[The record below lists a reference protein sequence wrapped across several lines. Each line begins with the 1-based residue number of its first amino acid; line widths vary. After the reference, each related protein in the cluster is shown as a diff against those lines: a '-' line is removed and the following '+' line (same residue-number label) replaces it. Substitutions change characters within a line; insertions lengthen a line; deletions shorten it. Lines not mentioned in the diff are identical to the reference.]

1 MRRFFSRNKDSS
13 SSNNNNSENK
23 DNKQAV
29 LHGQK
34 ASSRLIAQKDVF
46 VDKPAAAVVE
56 ASPTAKQD
64 IPSSNTA
71 RAEQGPPTTPA
82 KQVAFAVKT
91 LPATPESLLR
101 TPEHRDAYSHVSF
114 HGRSSENVARS
125 PAALSCFPN
134 SNMMGNRSTS
144 NPLYTTQHL
153 SPIVPSQPI
162 RHVSLDVPSAAREK
176 DRDATLRASQTAT
189 SPARGE
195 IPRFQGPTTPTTGQH
210 QQRSGT
216 SMSHDTSVSTTSSLA
231 DARQAFY
238 GSNNNSSSAD
248 KMYYPNL
255 AVLATYS
262 RDMSAMNGTNGQ
274 HSIMQHLT
282 WSEITD
288 EQLVENL
295 GGRERTRQ
303 EVLFEMVCSEER
315 YVQELIVCLM
325 RQGLLYMLS
334 CTNISDNTL

>member
-13 SSNNNNSENK
+13 NSASDNKDDKQPAASGQSKNSRLESLKDPQSSQQAAGPVDVPPAPAKHNAASNNAPE
-23 DNKQAV
+23 Q
-29 LHGQK
+29 
-34 ASSRLIAQKDVF
+34 IA
-46 VDKPAAAVVE
+46 
-56 ASPTAKQD
+56 
-64 IPSSNTA
+64 
-71 RAEQGPPTTPA
+71 PTTPA

-91 LPATPESLLR
+91 LPATPESLPR
-101 TPEHRDAYSHVSF
+101 TPEHSDVHSQASY
-114 HGRSSENVARS
+114 HGRASENVARS
-125 PAALSCFPN
+125 PAALSCFPT

-153 SPIVPSQPI
+153 SPIIPSQPI

-176 DRDATLRASQTAT
+176 DRDATLRANQAPI
-189 SPARGE
+189 SPVRGE
-195 IPRFQGPTTPTTGQH
+195 IPRFQGATTPSLGQN

-216 SMSHDTSVSTTSSLA
+216 SMSHDTSISTSSSLT

-238 GSNNNSSSAD
+238 GSNNHSSNAD
-248 KMYYPNL
+248 KIYYPNL

-262 RDMSAMNGTNGQ
+262 RDMSAINATNGQ

-282 WSEITD
+282 WSEVTD

-315 YVQELIVCLM
+315 YVQELIVSLLS
-325 RQGLLYMLS
+325 QGI
-334 CTNISDNTL
+334 C